1 VFNYELGRHFTEE
14 DDDDDDDDVSPSTGV
29 QQAQQQATQAVAQ
42 QAAQDNLSESVDY
55 TVDSTGDVE
64 DGLAPVSDDI
74 NIQALDQSAKDPIS
88 NQVAVQPL
96 GTNK

>member
-1 VFNYELGRHFTEE
+1 
-14 DDDDDDDDVSPSTGV
+14 
-29 QQAQQQATQAVAQ
+29 VAQ

-64 DGLAPVSDDI
+64 DGLASVNEEI

-96 GTNK
+96 GMHEKL